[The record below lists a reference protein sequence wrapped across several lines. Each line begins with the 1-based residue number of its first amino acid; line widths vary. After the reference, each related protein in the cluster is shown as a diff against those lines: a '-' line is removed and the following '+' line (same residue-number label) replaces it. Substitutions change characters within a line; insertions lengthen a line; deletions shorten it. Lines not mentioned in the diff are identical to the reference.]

1 MSNTRVI
8 LMDPDEPGI
17 QEEVKISISEAMS
30 ACIRYLN
37 DKKYQASIDM
47 YTNEKVIGSWDYWN
61 EGDIT

>member
-8 LMDPDEPGI
+8 LMDPDESGI
-17 QEEVKISISEAMS
+17 KVEVKISISEAMS

-47 YTNEKVIGSWDYWN
+47 
-61 EGDIT
+61 